1 MKPVRATP
9 LLAAPLAVLAITGCT
24 HIGPQTVTADRVNY
38 STAVANSW
46 KEQMLLNVVKL
57 RYADVPV
64 FVDVAS
70 IVSGYSLETNVTLG
84 TDIFPSLNT
93 ERVGVGALGRFID
106 RPTITFVPM
115 TGDRFLHGMLTPIN
129 PKNIFFLVQAGYPA
143 DFILGLT
150 VDSLNGV
157 RNRSAMQ
164 QADPRFY
171 LALALVREVQAS
183 GALEMRVEEGKD
195 KREVAILYFRKHGMS
210 PEVAAKSAEVRRLLG
225 MPADR
230 DNFVLTYSA
239 VRASEAELTVSS
251 RSMIQIMTTFAS
263 YIDAPAEHVANQSAT
278 KSVAPTGENGRDPV
292 KIHSGKDKPA
302 DAFAAV
308 RYNDHWFWI
317 ANNDWRSK
325 RALSVLMFFFTLTE
339 SGGEQKLP
347 LITIPAQ

>member
-1 MKPVRATP
+1 VIAAS
-9 LLAAPLAVLAITGCT
+9 LAALALPGCT
-24 HIGPQTVTADRVNY
+24 HLGPRTVTADRVDY
-38 STAVANSW
+38 SNAVADSW

-57 RYADVPV
+57 RYADAPV

-157 RNRSAMQ
+157 RNRSATQ
-164 QADPRFY
+164 QADPKFHQ
-171 LALALVREVQAS
+171 ALALVREVQAS

-195 KREVAILYFRKHGMS
+195 KREVARLYFRQQDMA
-210 PEVAAKSAEVRRLLG
+210 PEIAAKSADVRRLLG
-225 MPADR
+225 LPADR
-230 DNFVLTYSA
+230 DNFTLIYSA
-239 VRASEAELTVSS
+239 VRGADGELAVSS

-263 YIDAPAEHVANQSAT
+263 YIDVPAEHVANQSAT
-278 KSVAPTGENGRDPV
+278 KSIEPPGESVRDPV